1 MSDASQHAADVY
13 RNAELIY
20 SPGAVEDALDSM
32 ARDIDT
38 QLRQRDPLVLCVM
51 TGALIPTGKLLTR
64 LDFPLQI
71 DYVHPTRYDGST
83 SGGELQWKVP
93 PTVPVED
100 RVVLIVDDI
109 FDEGN
114 TLTAVVDYCQRAGAS
129 EVLTAVLVNK
139 IHTRKAS
146 LQPAFVGLEV
156 EDRYVF
162 GCGMD
167 YKGYLRN
174 VAGIFAVRD

>member
-1 MSDASQHAADVY
+1 MSDASRHAADVY

-20 SPGAVEDALDSM
+20 SPGVVEDALDCM

-71 DYVHPTRYDGST
+71 DYVHPTRYNGAT

-93 PTVPVED
+93 PTVPVKD

-109 FDEGN
+109 FDEGH
-114 TLTAVVDYCQRAGAS
+114 TLMAVVDYCQRAGAS

-139 IHTRKAS
+139 IHSRKTP